1 MRKKID
7 SAESIGHGRPNMK
20 EIARRA
26 KGAKGA
32 KAKAAKGAEAGAAKP
47 RARTGAAKQA
57 KVDGDG
63 AAKQAGGKGI
73 AKRSHLEL
81 KWIGLWEELGGPEL
95 QEEMKFHATRK
106 WRADFAH
113 EGAKVLIEI
122 EGGAWGGRHTRGAGF
137 TADLEKYLAAFLAGW
152 SVVRIGAGQINA
164 AVATAVI
171 EQVRVRMGVRVG
183 AALGDSA
190 ESVIRGGGGED
201 SAESAADSAESVEWL
216 L

>member
-1 MRKKID
+1 VRKKID
-7 SAESIGHGRPNMK
+7 SAESIGHARPNMK
-20 EIARRA
+20 AIARRA
-26 KGAKGA
+26 KGETAKGTA
-32 KAKAAKGAEAGAAKP
+32 AGAAKP

-57 KVDGDG
+57 GSKG
-63 AAKQAGGKGI
+63 AT
-73 AKRSHLEL
+73 KRSHLEL

-122 EGGAWGGRHTRGAGF
+122 EGGAWGGRHTRGGGF

-164 AVATAVI
+164 AVVAAVI

-190 ESVIRGGGGED
+190 ESVSREGGGGGD
-201 SAESAADSAESVEWL
+201 SAEGAANSAESVEWL

>member
-20 EIARRA
+20 AIARRA
-26 KGAKGA
+26 KGAKGE
-32 KAKAAKGAEAGAAKP
+32 AAKGAAAGAAKP
-47 RARTGAAKQA
+47 RARA
-57 KVDGDG
+57 G

-164 AVATAVI
+164 AVVTAVI

-190 ESVIRGGGGED
+190 ESVSREGSGGGGD
-201 SAESAADSAESVEWL
+201 SAESAANSAESVEWL

>member
-1 MRKKID
+1 
-7 SAESIGHGRPNMK
+7 MK
-20 EIARRA
+20 AIARRA
-26 KGAKGA
+26 KGAKGE
-32 KAKAAKGAEAGAAKP
+32 AAKGTAAGAAKP
-47 RARTGAAKQA
+47 RARAGAAKQA
-57 KVDGDG
+57 KADGKG

-81 KWIGLWEELGGPEL
+81 KWIDLWEELGGPEL

-122 EGGAWGGRHTRGAGF
+122 EGAAWGGRHTRGAGF

-164 AVATAVI
+164 AVVTAVI

-190 ESVIRGGGGED
+190 ESVSREGSGGD
-201 SAESAADSAESVEWL
+201 SAESAANSAESVEWL

>member
-1 MRKKID
+1 M
-7 SAESIGHGRPNMK
+7 
-20 EIARRA
+20 
-26 KGAKGA
+26 
-32 KAKAAKGAEAGAAKP
+32 
-47 RARTGAAKQA
+47 
-57 KVDGDG
+57 
-63 AAKQAGGKGI
+63 
-73 AKRSHLEL
+73 
-81 KWIGLWEELGGPEL
+81 KWIRLWKELGGPEL

-164 AVATAVI
+164 AVVTAVI

-190 ESVIRGGGGED
+190 ESVSRGGGGED
-201 SAESAADSAESVEWL
+201 SAESAANSAESVEWL

>member
-1 MRKKID
+1 
-7 SAESIGHGRPNMK
+7 MK
-20 EIARRA
+20 AIARRA
-26 KGAKGA
+26 KGAKGE
-32 KAKAAKGAEAGAAKP
+32 AAMGAEAGAAKP

-57 KVDGDG
+57 GGKGI
-63 AAKQAGGKGI
+63 AKQRTSKGI

-164 AVATAVI
+164 AVVTAVI

-190 ESVIRGGGGED
+190 ESVSREGGGGGD
-201 SAESAADSAESVEWL
+201 SAESAANSAESVEWL